1 MKMQGFFFFK
11 LSGATNKPWYKISS
25 VSRYN
30 ILRNVTSWP
39 TLPYPFCL
47 KNNIYTSYLQA
58 SSSKPD
64 SESTLSSSKW
74 LSTSSFSFRSS
85 FASIALS
92 QGFSTVHPK
101 TFHRRKNSQT
111 LILQFDWVFLDT
123 ALALWARV
131 LYDYSRRFSRTISQN
146 NKFWLHYPIRHNTT
160 KSITSQ
166 LRRYLGM

>member
-1 MKMQGFFFFK
+1 M
-11 LSGATNKPWYKISS
+11 SG
-25 VSRYN
+25 
-30 ILRNVTSWP
+30 L

-47 KNNIYTSYLQA
+47 KNNTCTSYLQA

-85 FASIALS
+85 FGSIALS

-123 ALALWARV
+123 ALALLARV

-146 NKFWLHYPIRHNTT
+146 NNVSGLIWQSRMYQWEKMVNNALNCHIMFKVLVWLKMQCIVRLTA
-160 KSITSQ
+160 
-166 LRRYLGM
+166 